1 MRDHWMMRAAV
12 RSFMVVW
19 LCLAVDFAQAD
30 PNVSLVVSPVP
41 NGTNFNVFAF
51 TTVVISITN
60 GTVSYSDSVGLLSI
74 TNATENLPFTILEQT
89 SSQALY
95 QFRIVVPLDVLSKT
109 YTLTWT
115 NYTTGS
121 YYVDSVSTGPVF
133 GVMPQNQS
141 ALVGSTVSLTAQAF
155 HTSGYQWQQNGTN
168 LVDDGHFLGVTN
180 ATLTIANVRLSDAG
194 DYTVIA
200 NNPAGPASTD
210 ATLSVYKP
218 ILLGLTPLPAGT
230 GFELSVANQDR
241 SPFEPERIPNL
252 TVLSTT
258 DLTSPPGDWNA
269 EAVSGTVSNGV
280 LFLDY
285 PYDGSSA
292 KFWRVMEQ

>member
-1 MRDHWMMRAAV
+1 M
-12 RSFMVVW
+12 RSFMVALLLLSV
-19 LCLAVDFAQAD
+19 ASAQAD

-51 TTVVISITN
+51 SEVLLN
-60 GTVSYSDSVGLLSI
+60 ADGTASDSLGLISI
-74 TNATENLPFTILEQT
+74 TNATENLPFTV
-89 SSQALY
+89 LY
-95 QFRIVVPLDVLSKT
+95 QTPERAIYEFQIVVPLDVLSKT

-121 YYVDSVSTGPVF
+121 YYVDSISTGPVF
-133 GVMPQNQS
+133 GIAPQSQS
-141 ALVGSTVSLTAQAF
+141 ALVGNTVNLTAQAF
-155 HTSGYQWQQNGTN
+155 HTPGYQWQLNGTN
-168 LVDDGHFLGVTN
+168 LVADGHFLGVTN
-180 ATLTIANVRLSDAG
+180 ATLTIARVRLSDAG